1 MVFFLGVPCRLRSF
15 AVQGWARGFEE
26 PPVSIN
32 VLVGRIGASMC
43 LSNVCIC
50 GSSEWASVM
59 V

>member
-1 MVFFLGVPCRLRSF
+1 MFFFLGVPCRLRSF

-43 LSNVCIC
+43 LSNKRLHMRFIRV
-50 GSSEWASVM
+50 G
-59 V
+59 